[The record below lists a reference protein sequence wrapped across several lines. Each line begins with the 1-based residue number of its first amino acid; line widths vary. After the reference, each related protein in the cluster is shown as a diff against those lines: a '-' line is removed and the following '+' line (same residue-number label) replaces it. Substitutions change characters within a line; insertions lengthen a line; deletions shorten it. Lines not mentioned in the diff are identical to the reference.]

1 MTQMTLPIVKDAAS
15 EKQVAFINTLLDERD
30 LDSIQV
36 SSFRTMLLTM
46 TKKQASA
53 TIDLLLRTPKR
64 VEKVAGAGKSGI
76 QEALSKAPKSK
87 YAVPADELDIALTD
101 TPLTGDLLFLEIKE
115 YMGNLYMR
123 RLTGSVG
130 GFTRHK
136 VDNAD
141 AVTLMN
147 IISQDPYKYAKIFG
161 QHYSCCGSCGAEL
174 TDPVSRELQLGPE
187 CRKKFGR

>member
-30 LDSIQV
+30 LDAIQV
-36 SSFRTMLLTM
+36 SSFRSMLLTM

-64 VEKVAGAGKSGI
+64 VEKVPGAGKSAL

-87 YAVPADELDIALTD
+87 YAVPASELDISLED
-101 TPLTGDLLFLEIKE
+101 TPLTGDLLFIEVKE

-136 VDNAD
+136 VAPKDSI
-141 AVTLMN
+141 TIMN

-174 TDPVSRELQLGPE
+174 TDPVSRDLQLGPE